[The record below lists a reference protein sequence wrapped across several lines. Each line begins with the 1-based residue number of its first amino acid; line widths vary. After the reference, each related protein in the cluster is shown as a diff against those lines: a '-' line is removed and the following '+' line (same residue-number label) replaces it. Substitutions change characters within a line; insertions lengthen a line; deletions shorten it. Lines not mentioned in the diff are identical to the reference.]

1 MQWDTEDVAK
11 RLPGR
16 TVLYFPV
23 LASTMREVEQYP
35 AGTLVV
41 AGAQTAGMGR
51 HGNTWD
57 SEPGAGLYF
66 SVVVPMT
73 PLLTLALGIATVAA
87 LRTATQLA
95 CDLRW
100 PNDVMLH
107 QRKLAGILV
116 QSAQQSAV
124 AGIGVNI
131 GQRSFPPELAGTAT
145 SLAIET
151 GLEFRREDLFV
162 ELVLAMEVWRG
173 QPAARIREEF
183 TARSSYA
190 SGKRIRVPIDGREV
204 LATTAGI
211 TPEGFLRVRTAEGG
225 RHVIVAGGVRPA

>member
-1 MQWDTEDVAK
+1 MAWDAEDVGK

-16 TVLYFPV
+16 NVLYFPV
-23 LASTMREVEQYP
+23 LGSTMREVEQHP

-41 AGAQTAGMGR
+41 AGAQSAGVGR
-51 HGNTWD
+51 HGHTWE
-57 SEPGAGLYF
+57 SEPDAGLYF
-66 SVVVPMT
+66 SLLVPVT
-73 PLLTLALGIATVAA
+73 PLLTLALGIATVEAI
-87 LRTATQLA
+87 RQATQLT

-116 QSAQQSAV
+116 QSAQQAAV

-131 GQRSFPPELAGTAT
+131 GQRSFPPEVADLAT
-145 SLAIET
+145 SLAMET
-151 GLEFRREDLFV
+151 GLEFRREDVLV
-162 ELVLAMEVWRG
+162 ELVRAMDVWRG
-173 QPAARIREEF
+173 QPAARIRDEF
-183 TARSSYA
+183 AARSSYA
-190 SGKRIRVPIDGREV
+190 SGKRVRVPIEGVET

-211 TPEGFLRVRTAEGG
+211 TPEGFLQVLTAEGR